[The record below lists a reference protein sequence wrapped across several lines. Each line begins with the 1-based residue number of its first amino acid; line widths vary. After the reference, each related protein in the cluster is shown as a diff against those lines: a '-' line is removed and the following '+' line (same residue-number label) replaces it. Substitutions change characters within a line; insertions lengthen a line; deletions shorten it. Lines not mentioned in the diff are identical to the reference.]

1 MSGLGKEQYEAPAVM
16 LELGSDSWALQML
29 LDAVEKQVLGFLGHT
44 EARDVRFSV
53 LDTSYTAECHRR
65 AKNRWGRTGRLWPGA
80 KREKGKEERA
90 PASWSTG
97 GPHCSLEAQLI
108 RRPAPL
114 LQHGGSL

>member
-44 EARDVRFSV
+44 EARAVRFSV

-65 AKNRWGRTGRLWPGA
+65 ASSGIPGTA
-80 KREKGKEERA
+80 R
-90 PASWSTG
+90 STG
-97 GPHCSLEAQLI
+97 TAGSHSW
-108 RRPAPL
+108 APRK
-114 LQHGGSL
+114 S